1 MILFCYFQIKPI
13 EQIAFS
19 FPEKD
24 ALSEIDAAFNFVE
37 ADSKSEPFLVQEIAK
52 MIAESEQVICFFDVV
67 ESEGLG
73 ALSKAIEALRK
84 SKTNQLFFVNGK
96 KFLWKESLG
105 GKNVLVGIVLV
116 ERNIWLWNSPKL
128 MDLH

>member
-13 EQIAFS
+13 ERIAFS

-24 ALSEIDAAFNFVE
+24 ALSEIDAAFNLVE

-52 MIAESEQVICFFDVV
+52 MIAESEQVICFFDVL

-84 SKTNQLFFVNGK
+84 SKANQLIIVKGVNSK
-96 KFLWKESLG
+96 LEKVLKMLKQPTLKYESEDQLR
-105 GKNVLVGIVLV
+105 V
-116 ERNIWLWNSPKL
+116 EITNFINS
-128 MDLH
+128 

>member
-13 EQIAFS
+13 ERIAFS
-19 FPEKD
+19 FTEKD
-24 ALSEIDAAFNFVE
+24 ALSEIDAAFNLVE

-52 MIAESEQVICFFDVV
+52 MIAESEQVICFFDVL

-84 SKTNQLFFVNGK
+84 SKANRIFFVD
-96 KFLWKESLG
+96 
-105 GKNVLVGIVLV
+105 GKNQQLQKVLQMLKQPVHNFESTAQLKAVLT
-116 ERNIWLWNSPKL
+116 ESINS
-128 MDLH
+128 

>member
-24 ALSEIDAAFNFVE
+24 ALSEIDAAFNLVE
-37 ADSKSEPFLVQEIAK
+37 ADSKSEPFLVHEIAK

-73 ALSKAIEALRK
+73 TLSKAIEALRK
-84 SKTNQLFFVNGK
+84 SKADQLFFVKGANSK
-96 KFLWKESLG
+96 LEKVLKMLKQPTLKYESVDQLS
-105 GKNVLVGIVLV
+105 V
-116 ERNIWLWNSPKL
+116 EITNFINS
-128 MDLH
+128 

>member
-1 MILFCYFQIKPI
+1 MTLFCYFQIKPI
-13 EQIAFS
+13 ERIAFS
-19 FPEKD
+19 FTEKD

-84 SKTNQLFFVNGK
+84 SKAKQLFFVNGK
-96 KFLWKESLG
+96 NQQLQKVLQMLKLPVHNFESTAQL
-105 GKNVLVGIVLV
+105 KAVLTESI
-116 ERNIWLWNSPKL
+116 NS
-128 MDLH
+128 

>member
-13 EQIAFS
+13 ERIAFS
-19 FPEKD
+19 FTEKD

-67 ESEGLG
+67 ESEDLG

-84 SKTNQLFFVNGK
+84 SKANRLFFVD
-96 KFLWKESLG
+96 
-105 GKNVLVGIVLV
+105 GKNQQLQKVLQMLKLPVHNFESTAQLKAVLT
-116 ERNIWLWNSPKL
+116 ESINS
-128 MDLH
+128 